1 MKNYKE
7 EKKKKNLTE
16 VNNCLDEV
24 NRILKKYDYK
34 VDISEWLVFTNKNG
48 SFSFETNKDGLL
60 VVQ

>member
-48 SFSFETNKDGLL
+48 SFSVETNKDGLL
-60 VVQ
+60 VV